1 MASDGTDMQIEFVR
15 IDPFVRVT
23 MEKKGKTGEMV
34 KVPDTYGVYQF
45 KVNYMVGPGFTQ
57 PANLHIRD
65 LIYICLWITIILLGY
80 RRKKV

>member
-1 MASDGTDMQIEFVR
+1 MQIEFVR

-45 KVNYMVGPGFTQ
+45 KVNYMGGTDQ
-57 PANLHIRD
+57 ALHNLPIF
-65 LIYICLWITIILLGY
+65 IFVI
-80 RRKKV
+80 